1 MSKFGLLISI
11 ILTLTSIFARVCF
24 SILVVWPDHSFK
36 VSPRL
41 AGVRPV
47 GNYTTHV
54 GMIHGTRSTM
64 YETNAFG
71 HVQVRRRYLG
81 F

>member
-1 MSKFGLLISI
+1 MSKFGLPIFK
-11 ILTLTSIFARVCF
+11 TLTVTSILARVCF
-24 SILVVWPDHSFK
+24 SIMVVWPDHSFK

-54 GMIHGTRSTM
+54 GLIDGTQSTM
-64 YETNAFG
+64 
-71 HVQVRRRYLG
+71 
-81 F
+81 

>member
-1 MSKFGLLISI
+1 MSKFGLPISKT
-11 ILTLTSIFARVCF
+11 LTLTSILVTVCF
-24 SILVVWPDHSFK
+24 SILVVWPDPSFK

-54 GMIHGTRSTM
+54 GLIHGTQSTM
-64 YETNAFG
+64 
-71 HVQVRRRYLG
+71 
-81 F
+81 